1 MKIFSVTTATKIW
14 FGFMLLLAQGHVASA
29 AEIKVLSVV
38 PLKASLD
45 ELGPPFER
53 ATGHKL
59 TIKYDGSSG
68 LKRSFEAGEAFDVA
82 LIYPELI
89 DELLKK
95 GTLAAGVRA
104 DVAIVMVGVAIKK
117 GALKPDISTVEAFKR
132 TLLNVKSISHSTE
145 GASGV
150 YFQGLIQRLGI
161 AAELKPKLRPVEGG
175 PLVVGP
181 VAKGEVEIAVITIPF
196 IYLDPGAELAGPLP
210 KELQHPVI
218 YTASMGTA
226 TKQPDAAKAF
236 IKHLTTPAAAAV
248 IKSKGLQPANQ

>member
-1 MKIFSVTTATKIW
+1 MRIGSLAAAAKLGI
-14 FGFMLLLAQGHVASA
+14 LLLLVQGLAAQA

-38 PLKASLD
+38 PLKSSID

-59 TIKYDGSSG
+59 VITYDGSSQ
-68 LKRSFEAGEAFDVA
+68 LKRKFEANEPFDVA

-89 DELLKK
+89 DELLKQGK
-95 GTLAAGVRA
+95 LAAGIRT
-104 DVAIVMVGVAIKK
+104 DVAIVAVGVAVKK
-117 GALKPDISTVEAFKR
+117 GAPKPDISTVDAFKR
-132 TLLNVKSISHSTE
+132 TLLNAKSISHSTE

-161 AAELKPKLRPVEGG
+161 AAELKPKLRPVDGG
-175 PLVVGP
+175 NHVVGP

-196 IYLDPGAELAGPLP
+196 IFLDPGAELAGPLP

-218 YTASMGTA
+218 YTASLSSVA
-226 TKQPDAAKAF
+226 KQPDAAKAF
-236 IKHLTTPAAAAV
+236 IKHLTTPAAAVV
-248 IKSKGLQPANQ
+248 IKSKGLQPATP